1 MSSLTSEFSKEEIQH
16 SACAQQSHVKF
27 VLGKYEIIT
36 FLCTKYISVT
46 MRITCYGYFNS
57 STQSSCD
64 TVYIYIYN
72 QQKNLCDLH
81 VHTMAEYSNQV
92 HRKLSCIY
100 VLKHLN
106 STPFWFR
113 VVQANFIVCF
123 IMDGYLSVIC
133 RCLLLFLK
141 LRKEVTCDV
150 MIICFYKCA
159 CMYNA
164 NSVFV

>member
-1 MSSLTSEFSKEEIQH
+1 MRTTKSYKICFRELWNYYFSLYKI
-16 SACAQQSHVKF
+16 
-27 VLGKYEIIT
+27 
-36 FLCTKYISVT
+36 YI
-46 MRITCYGYFNS
+46 CNNENNLLWLLNS

-64 TVYIYIYN
+64 TIYIYN

-123 IMDGYLSVIC
+123 IMDGYLHVSVSC
-133 RCLLLFLK
+133 RCLLFFLNCARK
-141 LRKEVTCDV
+141 LHV
-150 MIICFYKCA
+150 M
-159 CMYNA
+159 
-164 NSVFV
+164 

>member
-27 VLGKYEIIT
+27 VLGNYEIIT

-64 TVYIYIYN
+64 TVYIIYIYN
-72 QQKNLCDLH
+72 QQKNLCDRH

-113 VVQANFIVCF
+113 VVPANFIVCF
-123 IMDGYLSVIC
+123 IMDGYLSVSC
-133 RCLLLFLK
+133 HCLLFFFK

-159 CMYNA
+159 CM
-164 NSVFV
+164 

>member
-46 MRITCYGYFNS
+46 MRITCYGYLTRLRNHPV
-57 STQSSCD
+57 TL
-64 TVYIYIYN
+64 YIYIYN

-106 STPFWFR
+106 STPF
-113 VVQANFIVCF
+113 
-123 IMDGYLSVIC
+123 
-133 RCLLLFLK
+133 
-141 LRKEVTCDV
+141 
-150 MIICFYKCA
+150 
-159 CMYNA
+159 
-164 NSVFV
+164 

>member
-27 VLGKYEIIT
+27 VLGNYEIIT

-46 MRITCYGYFNS
+46 MRITCYGYLTRLRNHPV
-57 STQSSCD
+57 TL
-64 TVYIYIYN
+64 YIYIYN

-81 VHTMAEYSNQV
+81 GHTMTEYSNQV

-106 STPFWFR
+106 STQLHFDFELFK
-113 VVQANFIVCF
+113 QTS
-123 IMDGYLSVIC
+123 LS
-133 RCLLLFLK
+133 
-141 LRKEVTCDV
+141 
-150 MIICFYKCA
+150 A
-159 CMYNA
+159 
-164 NSVFV
+164 S